1 MPKPHPLIVDSAR
14 NAIVELTDVE
24 GRRAMFMV
32 SYLALRLDKCR
43 TCVHGDAMC
52 ERKRK
57 VQDAVVDT
65 VFEGDAIIWACAA
78 YAPRRAGREEGEA

>member
-1 MPKPHPLIVDSAR
+1 MPKPHPLIMDSAR

-24 GRRAMFMV
+24 GRRVMFMV
-32 SYLALRLDKCR
+32 SYLALMLDKCR

-65 VFEGDAIIWACAA
+65 VFEGDAIIWVCAA
-78 YAPRRAGREEGEA
+78 YEPRGARSEEGEG